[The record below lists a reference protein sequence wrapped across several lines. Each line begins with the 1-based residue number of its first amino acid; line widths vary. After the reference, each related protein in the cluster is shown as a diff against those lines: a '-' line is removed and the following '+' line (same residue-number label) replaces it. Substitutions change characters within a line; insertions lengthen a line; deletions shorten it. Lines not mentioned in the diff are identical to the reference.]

1 MYMLADLGEPQSG
14 GDCSGWERDR
24 DSFSKRVAEHYARTV
39 LGQPLSAR
47 SIRQGSAVRWEVRMS
62 DDIVIAVVFAK
73 DFVATARIHISP
85 MGPIRHYN
93 YSCTPQGD
101 LVLTDRKLP

>member
-1 MYMLADLGEPQSG
+1 MYMLTNLGEGQTAA
-14 GDCSGWERDR
+14 DCSGWEKDR
-24 DSFSKRVAEHYARTV
+24 ESFSKRVAEHYARTV
-39 LGQPLSAR
+39 LKLPLSAQ
-47 SIRQGSAVRWEVRMS
+47 SIRRGSAVRWEVRLS
-62 DDIVIAVVFAK
+62 DNIIVAVVFAK
-73 DFVATARIHISP
+73 DFVAAARIHISP

>member
-1 MYMLADLGEPQSG
+1 MYITDLGEGPNGSA
-14 GDCSGWERDR
+14 CAGWERDR